1 MTAHSLSSAV
11 AEKLGIPAFKE
22 YAYYIGSNE
31 VEFAFRQVYLEDD
44 NDRCFKL
51 MCEYGLLLSIG
62 KLTAIVIAQHQAN
75 GGLYQEEYSCHPS
88 KVAAT
93 RHAILKCI
101 LEI

>member
-11 AEKLGIPAFKE
+11 AVKVGIPAFKE

-31 VEFAFRQVYLEDD
+31 AKFAFRQVYLEDD

-51 MCEYGLLLSIG
+51 MCEHNVTVHLSAALGFARCYARGTKDI
-62 KLTAIVIAQHQAN
+62 
-75 GGLYQEEYSCHPS
+75 EEKYSDYPS
-88 KVAAT
+88 EAAAT